1 MRAGLFLIASE
12 PVLLELDL
20 QTSRPPPP
28 LTVWHAAAGN
38 IPPLA
43 AHATPFS
50 FPVAPATGPCPS
62 PASQPAA
69 PCLVHT
75 TQAGDALRRPNGALQ
90 AHPLQLEPAAPCP
103 IPASRAGS
111 RRPTGFPRASIL
123 IEEEGHSASPG
134 LVHASLPSYLQ
145 PRLSRL
151 ALLPS
156 LITDSVSF
164 VHVRSHSPCQKGL
177 TSWLLRGSA

>member
-75 TQAGDALRRPNGALQ
+75 TQAGDALRRPNGAPQ

-111 RRPTGFPRASIL
+111 RRPTGFPRASPSSSRKRATTPPL
-123 IEEEGHSASPG
+123 ALCMPHCRPTSSLASPG
-134 LVHASLPSYLQ
+134 L
-145 PRLSRL
+145 LS
-151 ALLPS
+151 
-156 LITDSVSF
+156 
-164 VHVRSHSPCQKGL
+164 SHP
-177 TSWLLRGSA
+177 